1 MNGRMAN
8 GALLVLDPSLIMER
22 WDGGVFRKLLG
33 DARVALDAKLTDRCS
48 LKHFRICRAVRYVA
62 HGAAFEFERCM
73 FVNKRPLL
81 ICMTS
86 DTRNVRTD
94 SQFSLLVFEAAVR
107 IMAIAALHR
116 ALEHFV
122 MEGLLETR
130 LGLVVATHAK
140 LWFALLQLPCVGLIW
155 TLLGRRADERDRPGL
170 HIFASRSVCSMT
182 VSATDIVSP
191 VLAAPEFV
199 MAFAPCMTSKTGF
212 RHGLRVLTFK

>member
-81 ICMTS
+81 IHATS
-86 DTRNVRTD
+86 APTASLVCL
-94 SQFSLLVFEAAVR
+94 FSKPPCGLWQS
-107 IMAIAALHR
+107 LH
-116 ALEHFV
+116 FIV
-122 MEGLLETR
+122 
-130 LGLVVATHAK
+130 
-140 LWFALLQLPCVGLIW
+140 PSS
-155 TLLGRRADERDRPGL
+155 TL
-170 HIFASRSVCSMT
+170 
-182 VSATDIVSP
+182 
-191 VLAAPEFV
+191 
-199 MAFAPCMTSKTGF
+199 
-212 RHGLRVLTFK
+212 